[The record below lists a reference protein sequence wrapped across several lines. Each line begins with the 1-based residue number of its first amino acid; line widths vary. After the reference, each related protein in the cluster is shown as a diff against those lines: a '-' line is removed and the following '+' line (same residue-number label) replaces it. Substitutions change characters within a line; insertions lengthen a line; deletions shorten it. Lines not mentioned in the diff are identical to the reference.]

1 MEDNARQAAARAL
14 FQARKLILR
23 HWKATEPPVLK
34 EWIAQMR
41 ESIRM
46 EKYVF
51 QHRGRPGKF
60 ERLWVPWL
68 DTPGLSPVDLVMDRM
83 LR

>member
-1 MEDNARQAAARAL
+1 MEDNARQAVARAL
-14 FQARKLILR
+14 FQACKLILR

-60 ERLWVPWL
+60 ERLWMPWL